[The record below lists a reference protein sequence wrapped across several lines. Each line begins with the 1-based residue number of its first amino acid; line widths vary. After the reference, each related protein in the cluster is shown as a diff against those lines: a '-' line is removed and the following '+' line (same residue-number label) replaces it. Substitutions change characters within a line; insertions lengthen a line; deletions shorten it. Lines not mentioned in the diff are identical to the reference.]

1 MREIKNQFFIV
12 STSVCSLSSSL
23 QTCGLLTRR
32 LEADIQEWSHDTWL
46 ELSTT
51 TNWCCT
57 LLLRPDAALVP
68 ELVGKRVS
76 AAELYSASSR
86 HGMCGYLLG

>member
-32 LEADIQEWSHDTWL
+32 LEADIQERSLDTWL
-46 ELSTT
+46 ELFTT
-51 TNWCCT
+51 TYWCCT

-68 ELVGKRVS
+68 ELVRKRVS
-76 AAELYSASSR
+76 ATESASSIL
-86 HGMCGYLLG
+86 GMCGYLLG